1 MSQRQPVRRRAS
13 LSSSLISAI
22 VFTAAVLWA
31 GLVTAQDYDGLIAS
45 ALKARNAGD
54 PVRAQTLLEQALE
67 INPTSGEAL
76 YLLGLVAANQKRYD
90 DALQLLRQALVIDP
104 GNPEILIAR
113 ARVKSWSGQVAAAV
127 IEAESIAREHP
138 VSVEARSLVARL
150 SYYQGD
156 LDAAEDGFRSALRLD
171 PTSLEALLGLG
182 DVLWARGRATEARE
196 QYQEAARHHP
206 RAAEPRKRLERP
218 QPVVRLWRLDA
229 SGSHSW
235 FERRDLRKWNEGMV
249 QLGRKI
255 SDATWINGRVQ
266 VSQRF
271 GSKDVALRGGIE
283 HRFGPAF
290 SAYLRGEGTPSAD
303 FLARW
308 SVEAGAEARLFK
320 GTGGG
325 GFGPLWLTVDG
336 RQRRYAIGHIQ
347 NANIGLHQYLLRG
360 RVELTARW
368 INTFNNPENRR
379 LQGWMARLDVL
390 PVDSLR
396 IYGGYATSPD
406 SDRGRIAVTDAVFG
420 GLAVDISSALALRL
434 DFAREDRKGAYIRN
448 NLAAGLT
455 YKF

>member
-1 MSQRQPVRRRAS
+1 MSQRQPARRRVSAP
-13 LSSSLISAI
+13 SSLLRAV
-22 VFTAAVLWA
+22 VFITGLLWT

-45 ALKARNAGD
+45 ALGARNAGD
-54 PVRAQTLLEQALE
+54 LVHAQTLLEQARE
-67 INPTSGEAL
+67 INPGSAEAL

-90 DALQLLRQALVIDP
+90 DALQLLHQALALDP
-104 GNPEILIAR
+104 GNLEILIAR
-113 ARVKSWSGQVAAAV
+113 ARVKSWSGQVADAV

-138 VSVEARSLVARL
+138 DSVEARSLLARL
-150 SYYQGD
+150 YYYQGE
-156 LDAAEDGFRSALRLD
+156 LDAAEDGFRNALRLD
-171 PTSLEALLGLG
+171 PTNLEALLGLG
-182 DVLWARGRATEARE
+182 DVLWARGRAVEARE
-196 QYQEAARHHP
+196 QFQKAAQHYP
-206 RAAEPRKRLERP
+206 QAAEPRKRLERP
-218 QPVVRLWRLDA
+218 QPVSRLWRLDA
-229 SGSHSW
+229 SGSRSW

-271 GSKDVALRGGIE
+271 GRKDVALRGGIE

-308 SVEAGAEARLFK
+308 SVEAGGQARLFK
-320 GTGGG
+320 GAGGDG
-325 GFGPLWLTVDG
+325 IGPLWLTVDG

-368 INTFNNPENRR
+368 INTFNNPENRH

-390 PVDSLR
+390 PMDSLR
-396 IYGGYATSPD
+396 VYGGYATSPD

-420 GLAVDISSALALRL
+420 GLAVDISAAFALRF
-434 DFAREDRKGAYIRN
+434 DFAREDRRGAYIRN